1 MTERFAG
8 KVALV
13 TGAGRGIGR
22 ATAIRFAGEGARVVL
37 LARTATEIDA
47 TAAEI
52 VEVGG
57 SALAIACDIADPDA
71 VRSAVAKALDY
82 ARERGNPSGGIDILV
97 NNAGISIPTGFVGA
111 DFDEWDAVMR
121 VNLYGAIHLARE
133 VAPVMIEAGR
143 GGAIVNV
150 SSIHGYR
157 VEALASAYDVAK
169 GGLDQLTRALA
180 LELAPH
186 GIRVNGIAPGFVD
199 TPMAILPDGT
209 NELEGQW
216 FNEHYVGRRKIPLA
230 RAAAPEEIAATIA
243 FMASDDASYVNGTT
257 LVVDG
262 GLSITF

>member
-1 MTERFAG
+1 M
-8 KVALV
+8 V

-22 ATAIRFAGEGARVVL
+22 STAARFAAEGASVVL
-37 LARTATEIDA
+37 LARSDGEI
-47 TAAEI
+47 TAAASDITAE
-52 VEVGG
+52 GG
-57 SALAIACDIADPDA
+57 TAHAITTDIADPAQVERA
-71 VRSAVAKALDY
+71 VSEAVEKFG
-82 ARERGNPSGGIDILV
+82 RIDILV
-97 NNAGISIPTGFVGA
+97 NNAGISIPLPFTGTSHEA
-111 DFDEWDAVMR
+111 WNAVME
-121 VNLYGAIHLARE
+121 VNLYGAIHCSRT
-133 VAPVMIEAGR
+133 VAPVMIDGGR

-157 VEALASAYDVAK
+157 VEPLASAYDVAK

-209 NELEGQW
+209 NELDLPW
-216 FNEHYVGRRKIPLA
+216 FAEHYVGRRKIPLA
-230 RAAAPEEIAATIA
+230 RAADPAEIASTIA
-243 FMASDDASYVNGTT
+243 FLASPDASYVNGAI